1 MENESDKKLSAELAS
16 TAKLF
21 LELPPIIH
29 NAIKKQF
36 EKDGIKPLCIK
47 HLSPLP
53 AWNEQEPSEYIEYCL
68 DNNYLLRSSGMS
80 ENFDFQ
86 DLSTLTPLL
95 EAFVSKTYSFV
106 KTNESP
112 DGMQLCGST
121 YYFHTVQLEESN
133 LQLCVTITFL
143 LSGRVRKP
151 EEWWAPPFTFKNEVV
166 S

>member
-1 MENESDKKLSAELAS
+1 MENESDEKLSTELAS

-21 LELPPIIH
+21 LELSPIIH

-36 EKDGIKPLCIK
+36 EKDGIEPLCIK

-53 AWNEQEPSEYIEYCL
+53 VWNEQEPSEYIEYCL

-86 DLSTLTPLL
+86 DLITLAPLL
-95 EAFVSKTYSFV
+95 EALVSKTYSFV

-121 YYFHTVQLEESN
+121 YCFRTVQLEESN
-133 LQLCVTITFL
+133 SQLCVTITFL

-151 EEWWAPPFTFKNEVV
+151 EEWWASPVP